1 MEGGLLIK
9 LTIYSIATQ
18 VISGSGVV
26 ELKRPKFEWEEKQ
39 SSPPTRGTTSVTSVR
54 KCAELQNLMR

>member
-9 LTIYSIATQ
+9 LTIYSIVTQ

-39 SSPPTRGTTSVTSVR
+39 PSTSTRGTTSVR
-54 KCAELQNLMR
+54 KCAELQHLMR